1 MKRYILSL
9 ALVFFCSC
17 CLLRGVGAE
26 EVLTWGDCVK
36 EARKN
41 HPDLLSAEEVVNQ
54 AQANKSITIS
64 NILPQIS
71 TELSERTSHS
81 DALTTTDTYSYGI
94 TAQQLLFDGLKTPYD
109 IATAA
114 KNVKSAQY
122 DYKVTSSNVRLRL
135 RTAFIEFL
143 KVQEL
148 VIITEE
154 ISMRR
159 KQNADLVKLLYEG
172 GREHRGS
179 LLTAQAN
186 LAQAEFEVMQARR
199 AIDVAQRQLTKELG
213 RTESQPIRVTGNLE
227 STNVKRERPNF
238 EALTASTPFLESLV
252 ATREAARFNVKA
264 ARANFFP
271 QLYANASTGRTDSD
285 WPPVQDEWS
294 VGVTL
299 TFPLFEGGRRWAEV
313 SKARAILNQAQAD
326 EKSNRDGIA
335 LTLEQTWAAWQN
347 AIDTVAV
354 QKNFLQAYEERSR
367 IARAQ
372 YENGLISFDNWTII
386 EDDLV
391 RVKKTFLEAQA
402 SAFIA
407 EAEWIQA
414 QGGTLD
420 YVE

>member
-17 CLLRGVGAE
+17 CVLHGASAV
-26 EVLTWGDCVK
+26 EVLTWEDCVD

-41 HPDLLSAEEVVNQ
+41 HPDLLSAQ
-54 AQANKSITIS
+54 AIVHQAKANKSITIS
-64 NILPQIS
+64 NMLPQIS
-71 TELSERTSHS
+71 TELSERTSHA
-81 DALTTTDTYSYGI
+81 DTTKTTDTYSYGI
-94 TAQQLLFDGLKTPYD
+94 TAQQLLFDGLKTPYE
-109 IATAA
+109 ITAA
-114 KNVKSAQY
+114 AKEVKAAQY
-122 DYKVTSSNVRLRL
+122 NYDVTSSDIRLRL
-135 RTAFIEFL
+135 RTAFVELL
-143 KVQEL
+143 KAQEL
-148 VIITEE
+148 LTITKD
-154 ISMRR
+154 IYVRR
-159 KQNADLVKLLYEG
+159 TQNADLVRLLYEG

-186 LAQAEFEVMQARR
+186 SAQAEFDATQAERN
-199 AIDVAQRQLTKELG
+199 ITVAQRRLNKELG
-213 RTESQPIRVTGNLE
+213 REESKPIRVTGNFE
-227 STNVKRERPNF
+227 DINAKRERPTF
-238 EALTASTPFLESLV
+238 EALAETTPSLESLV
-252 ATREAARFNVKA
+252 AAREAARFNVKA
-264 ARANFFP
+264 AKANFFP

-313 SKARAILNQAQAD
+313 SKARSILNQAQAD
-326 EKSNRDGIA
+326 EKSNRDSIT
-335 LTLEQTWAAWQN
+335 LTLEQTWTSWQN

-354 QKNFLQAYEERSR
+354 QKNFQQAYEERAR

-372 YENGLISFDNWTII
+372 YANGLISFDNWTII